1 MNELSTLSNSLTIL
15 QQEAKDPKST
25 LSCAGDDRV
34 RMVNEMIAGIEDTL
48 NRLRKVAS
56 KYAILGTGS
65 KAKQLWV
72 KFKWSAEFSSIDRL
86 RNKVSLRWRI
96 ISYVCL

>member
-15 QQEAKDPKST
+15 QEEAKDPEST

-96 ISYVCL
+96 VSYVCL